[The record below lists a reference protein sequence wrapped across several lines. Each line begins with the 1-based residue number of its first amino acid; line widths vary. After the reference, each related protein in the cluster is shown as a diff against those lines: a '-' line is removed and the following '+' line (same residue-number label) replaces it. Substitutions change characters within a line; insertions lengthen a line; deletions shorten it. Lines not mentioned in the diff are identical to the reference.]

1 MATKNQRLNSPKMP
15 PKPLE
20 DYNLA
25 LPPYTVREME
35 QANATIHKWHSDGA
49 ILSATPVD
57 ALNISIFQTLATSRR
72 LLDDLADPKA
82 QPMHPDRKQKFLN
95 TFRDVLA
102 MHAAS
107 GLDLVGL
114 RAMGAVV
121 TLEIRERGEE
131 NETSMEWA
139 KLMTRLDEKEELMRV
154 LAERVAE
161 LEADEKEKTE

>member
-1 MATKNQRLNSPKMP
+1 MP

-25 LPPYTVREME
+25 LPPYTVREMN
-35 QANATIHKWHSDGA
+35 QANVTIHKWHSDRA

-57 ALNISIFQTLATSRR
+57 ALNICIFQTLTTGRR

-102 MHAAS
+102 MHASS

-121 TLEIRERGEE
+121 KLEIEERGEE

-139 KLMTRLDEKEELMRV
+139 KLMTRLEEKEEFMRV
-154 LAERVAE
+154 LAEKVAE

>member
-1 MATKNQRLNSPKMP
+1 MP

-20 DYNLA
+20 DYSLA
-25 LPPYTVREME
+25 LPPYTVREMN
-35 QANATIHKWHSDGA
+35 QANATIHKWHSDRT

-57 ALNISIFQTLATSRR
+57 ALNICIFQTLTTGRR

-102 MHAAS
+102 MHASS

-121 TLEIRERGEE
+121 KLEIEERGEE

-139 KLMTRLDEKEELMRV
+139 KLMTRLEEKEEFMRV
-154 LAERVAE
+154 LAEKVAE

>member
-1 MATKNQRLNSPKMP
+1 MP

-25 LPPYTVREME
+25 LPPYTVREMN
-35 QANATIHKWHSDGA
+35 QANATIHKRHSDGA

-57 ALNISIFQTLATSRR
+57 ALNISIFQTLTTGRR

-102 MHAAS
+102 MHASS

-121 TLEIRERGEE
+121 KLEIEERGEE

-139 KLMTRLDEKEELMRV
+139 KLMTRLEEKEEFMRV
-154 LAERVAE
+154 LAEKVAE

>member
-1 MATKNQRLNSPKMP
+1 MP

-82 QPMHPDRKQKFLN
+82 QPMHPDRKQKFLK
-95 TFRDVLA
+95 TFRGVLW

-139 KLMTRLDEKEELMRV
+139 RLMTRLDEKEELMRV